1 MNVRLW
7 FASAALGLGTAGAA
21 LVLPVSAA
29 AASTSTSAATA
40 PSVATTAAA
49 ASTAVACTDGH
60 WPYSVQGVPTLFHA
74 GARAGDYI
82 WHDSRGWHLRVTHSG
97 TARVVFSGRI
107 VSSAPLD
114 AAPVKLEGRDYVA
127 VSADRT
133 VISYRMVNYGRID
146 GFDFRTACARSL
158 SFLGNMAG
166 VKLPTYR
173 LWVGHYNRHPLQNP
187 FIVTRVS

>member
-1 MNVRLW
+1 
-7 FASAALGLGTAGAA
+7 
-21 LVLPVSAA
+21 
-29 AASTSTSAATA
+29 
-40 PSVATTAAA
+40 
-49 ASTAVACTDGH
+49 
-60 WPYSVQGVPTLFHA
+60 
-74 GARAGDYI
+74 
-82 WHDSRGWHLRVTHSG
+82 
-97 TARVVFSGRI
+97 VFSGRI

-114 AAPVKLEGRDYVA
+114 AVPVKLEGRDYVA
-127 VSADRT
+127 VSADRK
-133 VISYRMVNYGRID
+133 VITYRMVNYGRID